1 MELAPIERQSNYQGS
16 NSYGKPAMNI
26 VAATPYSRFLV
37 VLAAA
42 LLVAA
47 VPLFLIT
54 ASVVWAVNDAGLY
67 RQGFQRYSISAVTR
81 ISDPEL
87 VRVGSEIRR
96 YFNSREEPLAV
107 QARVQGMERDLFND
121 REVRHMADVKRL
133 IWGVYAAAAVSGAY
147 LLAITILAIAFGGSA
162 WKPGRY
168 GAAVARLYLSGG
180 VLTLAL
186 LVLVGLLALT
196 GFEGL
201 FLAFHRISFS
211 NDLWQLNQ
219 NTDFLLMMFPQA
231 FWFDATMRVAGG
243 AVIGALAAIVLPGG
257 YLLYR
262 RWNIKRE
269 AAAPVG
275 QQNGVG
281 L

>member
-1 MELAPIERQSNYQGS
+1 
-16 NSYGKPAMNI
+16 MNMFP
-26 VAATPYSRFLV
+26 ATPFSRVLV

-42 LLVAA
+42 LLVVA
-47 VPLFLIT
+47 VPLFLVT
-54 ASVVWAVNDAGLY
+54 ASVAWAVNDAGLY

-81 ISDPEL
+81 ISDPDL

-107 QARVQGMERDLFND
+107 QARVGGMERDLFND

-147 LLAITILAIAFGGSA
+147 LLAITFGGSA

-186 LVLVGLLALT
+186 LLLVGLLALT

-243 AVIGALAAIVLPGG
+243 AVIGAVAAIVLPGG

-275 QQNGVG
+275 RQNGVG
-281 L
+281 R

>member
-1 MELAPIERQSNYQGS
+1 
-16 NSYGKPAMNI
+16 MNI
-26 VAATPYSRFLV
+26 AAATPFSRALV
-37 VLAAA
+37 VLVAA
-42 LLVAA
+42 LMVAA

-54 ASVVWAVNDAGLY
+54 ASVACAVNDASLY
-67 RQGFQRYSISAVTR
+67 RQGFQRYSISVVTR
-81 ISDPEL
+81 ISDPDL

-96 YFNSREEPLAV
+96 YFHSREEPLAV
-107 QARVQGMERDLFND
+107 QARVGGMERDLFND

-133 IWGVYAAAAVSGAY
+133 IWGVYAAAAISGTY
-147 LLAITILAIAFGGSA
+147 LLAITILAITFGGSA

-168 GAAVARLYLSGG
+168 GAAVGWLYLSGG

-186 LVLVGLLALT
+186 LLLVGLLALT

-243 AVIGALAAIVLPGG
+243 AVAGALAAIVLPSG

-275 QQNGVG
+275 ETEGMSR
-281 L
+281 

>member
-1 MELAPIERQSNYQGS
+1 
-16 NSYGKPAMNI
+16 MNL
-26 VAATPYSRFLV
+26 VAATPFSRVLV
-37 VLAAA
+37 VLAAG
-42 LLVAA
+42 LLVLA

-54 ASVVWAVNDAGLY
+54 ASVAWAVNDAGLY
-67 RQGFQRYSISAVTR
+67 RQGFHRYSISAVTR
-81 ISDPEL
+81 ISDPDL

-133 IWGVYAAAAVSGAY
+133 IWGVYAAAVVSGAY
-147 LLAITILAIAFGGSA
+147 LLAITMLAITFGGSA

-168 GAAVARLYLSGG
+168 GAAVAWLYLSGG
-180 VLTLAL
+180 VLTLVL
-186 LVLVGLLALT
+186 LLLVGLLALT

-211 NDLWQLNQ
+211 NNLWQLNQ

-243 AVIGALAAIVLPGG
+243 AVVGALAAIVLPGG

-262 RWNIKRE
+262 RWNVKKE

-275 QQNGVG
+275 ETKGMNR
-281 L
+281 